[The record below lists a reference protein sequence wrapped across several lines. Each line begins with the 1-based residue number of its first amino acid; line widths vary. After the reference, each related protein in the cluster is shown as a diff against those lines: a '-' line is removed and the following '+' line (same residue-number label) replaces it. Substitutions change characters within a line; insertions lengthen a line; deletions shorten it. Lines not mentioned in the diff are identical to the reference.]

1 MLNFKFSNHYPI
13 FTGDGNHSNGGDGNS
28 SSGIT
33 KVIAKNLDFGTTWHN
48 LKDFM
53 KQVGHVHRADI
64 LTNRDGKSK
73 GMG

>member
-1 MLNFKFSNHYPI
+1 MNNNGDNISN
-13 FTGDGNHSNGGDGNS
+13 
-28 SSGIT
+28 GIT

-64 LTNRDGKSK
+64 LVDRNNKSK
-73 GMG
+73 GIG